1 MPVGFIGLG
10 NIGRPMALHWTKGP
24 EPVQVYDLAAPPVV
38 ELVAAGA
45 TAAATVAELARACT
59 LIGICVRD
67 DRQVQELLYGSGG
80 ILENARPDTVVLVH
94 STVREDSVRT
104 WHRDGAARSLQVVDV
119 PVTRALEPGTFC
131 YMVGGPEALFGR
143 VRAVLTAGGNRA
155 IYAGPVGSGI
165 ALKLCNNMMT
175 YAAFIAI
182 HEASTLLRA
191 MGVDPK
197 LLQEVGRVNGVV
209 TAQMSGFLAARDQVA
224 AQGEGALNAAFAPF
238 ATLASKD
245 LRCALDSAQTLGVR
259 LPGTRESLALIED
272 VFLKRY

>member
-119 PVTRALEPGTFC
+119 PVTRALEPARSATWW
-131 YMVGGPEALFGR
+131 
-143 VRAVLTAGGNRA
+143 AGLRRC
-155 IYAGPVGSGI
+155 SG
-165 ALKLCNNMMT
+165 AC
-175 YAAFIAI
+175 
-182 HEASTLLRA
+182 E
-191 MGVDPK
+191 
-197 LLQEVGRVNGVV
+197 
-209 TAQMSGFLAARDQVA
+209 
-224 AQGEGALNAAFAPF
+224 
-238 ATLASKD
+238 
-245 LRCALDSAQTLGVR
+245 
-259 LPGTRESLALIED
+259 
-272 VFLKRY
+272 RY